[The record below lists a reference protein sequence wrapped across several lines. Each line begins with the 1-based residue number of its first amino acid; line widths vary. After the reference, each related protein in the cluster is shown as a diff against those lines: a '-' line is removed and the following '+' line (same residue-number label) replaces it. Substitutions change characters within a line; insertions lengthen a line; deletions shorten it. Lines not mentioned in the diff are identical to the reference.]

1 VYFCESAEKVLE
13 ALANLGPDKLGNQG
27 VKKLLMHT
35 ILELRK
41 RLERDDICMVDS
53 CTLSSEA
60 SDIAAEYM
68 ARQEFMA
75 NLYELLLIWKVGS
88 RKCSEWRT
96 TTRSWLLLTDISE
109 IAFRMVYSTVLADY
123 VKMAQLRK
131 PQFKCEMGM
140 QNFHWKF
147 ES

>member
-1 VYFCESAEKVLE
+1 
-13 ALANLGPDKLGNQG
+13 
-27 VKKLLMHT
+27 
-35 ILELRK
+35 
-41 RLERDDICMVDS
+41 
-53 CTLSSEA
+53 
-60 SDIAAEYM
+60 M

-96 TTRSWLLLTDISE
+96 TTTTNKQQGARSWLLLTDISE